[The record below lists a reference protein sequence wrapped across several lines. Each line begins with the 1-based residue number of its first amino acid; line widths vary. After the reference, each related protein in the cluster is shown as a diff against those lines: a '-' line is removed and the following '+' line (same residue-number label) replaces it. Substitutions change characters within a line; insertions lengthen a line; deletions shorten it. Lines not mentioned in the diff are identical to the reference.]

1 MNTFSTWLKLLG
13 WLLERSLRR
22 ASIGVS
28 SCCEIVTEVGV
39 VVVAVVVV
47 VVAGVVI
54 ASTGI
59 EDIVDVVVVAVVVA
73 TEDISF
79 SSLISFDCCANNL
92 DCLLKSSR
100 SSLTSSRSCAFSV

>member
-1 MNTFSTWLKLLG
+1 VNTFSTWLKLLG

-47 VVAGVVI
+47 VVVVVAVAGVVI
-54 ASTGI
+54 ASAGI
-59 EDIVDVVVVAVVVA
+59 EDVVAVVVA

>member
-47 VVAGVVI
+47 VVVVVAVAGVVI
-54 ASTGI
+54 ASAGI
-59 EDIVDVVVVAVVVA
+59 EDVVAVVVA